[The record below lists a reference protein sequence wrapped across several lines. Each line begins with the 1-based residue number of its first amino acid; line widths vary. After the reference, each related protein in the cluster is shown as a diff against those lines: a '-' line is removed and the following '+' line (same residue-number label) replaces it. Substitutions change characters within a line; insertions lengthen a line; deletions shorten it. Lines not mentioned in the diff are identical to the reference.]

1 MKQTGDVRG
10 YVRAFRLKLVRCVDV
25 ADEEAMFRF
34 MEGLH
39 PEVQRHVRLSQ
50 PCDFSQAAAKAE

>member
-1 MKQTGDVRG
+1 MARVKQAGDVRG
-10 YVRAFRLKLVRCVDV
+10 YIRSFRLKLVHCVDV

-39 PEVQRHVRLSQ
+39 PEV
-50 PCDFSQAAAKAE
+50 

>member
-1 MKQTGDVRG
+1 MARVKQTGDVRG
-10 YVRAFRLKLVRCVDV
+10 YVMAFRLKLGHCVDI

-39 PEVQRHVRLSQ
+39 PEV
-50 PCDFSQAAAKAE
+50 